1 MNLKNLLTNV
11 FAVNLV
17 SKLKQVLLL
26 VAIVTGFNLCYAQTQ
41 RTVNEPLPSRQVHL
55 DFHTSEFIPG
65 IGEKF
70 DKKQW
75 QDALKAGHINSIN
88 IFAKCHHSWSYY
100 PTKVGHV
107 HPNLKFD
114 LMGAQIEACH
124 EIGVKCPIYYTVGW
138 SASDAENHPEW
149 IAREKDGKY
158 QNLLYDLNANGSDPK
173 PENAWIWL
181 CPTVG
186 GPYHE
191 HIMKQVAEICE
202 KYPVDGFW
210 FDIYH
215 VGNNGCYCQFCR
227 ARMKAEGVDINDKE
241 AVIKSTALAVKAHMN
256 SLRELIAKSHPTA
269 TVFFNSTTHLVN
281 AGNFNNRLYEM
292 NTHQELEDLPTTWG
306 GYDKLPLEA
315 KYHLQNGN
323 PIVGM
328 SGKFHKSWGEFG
340 GFKHAD
346 AIKYEAAAMISNGA
360 ACNFGDQLHPSGE
373 MDIETYR
380 NIGKAYEYVE
390 KIEKYGL
397 GGVPVSNLGIWL
409 TLNTNADHGLVN
421 ILLETH
427 KDFIVANEKN
437 LNSLELLILP
447 SQSCLKESQ
456 ANQINNWVKQGGKL
470 IVFGDGALDKDGKHF
485 LVDVGAEF
493 IGRSDYQFDF
503 TVVKP
508 ILGKDVV
515 STPFLNYEPALK
527 IRPVTGTILAA
538 LREPYFNRTYE
549 KYSGHRATP
558 YQLADS
564 EYPAIIRNGNI
575 IFFAHKLDQLY
586 YTHAVRLH
594 RQLVENAIDILY
606 ESPVLKVNH
615 LPSCGRVSLLKQE
628 KENRYVAHLLYSPAL
643 QRGEV
648 KVIEDFLPV
657 PGVEIELNVPEKVK
671 RVYQIPDGNKVKFK
685 RDAKKLIIAVPTFTM
700 HSGIVLE
707 Y

>member
-1 MNLKNLLTNV
+1 MLLPAMSC
-11 FAVNLV
+11 FAQ
-17 SKLKQVLLL
+17 LKQ
-26 VAIVTGFNLCYAQTQ
+26 
-41 RTVNEPLPSRQVHL
+41 RTLNEPLPSRQVHL

-70 DKKQW
+70 DKTKW
-75 QDALKAGHINSIN
+75 QSALKTGRINQIH

-100 PTKVGHV
+100 PTEVGNQ

-114 LMGAQIEACH
+114 LLGAQIEACH
-124 EIGVKCPIYYTVGW
+124 EIGVKSPIYYTVGW
-138 SASDAENHPEW
+138 SASDAENNPDW
-149 IAREKDGKY
+149 VAREKDGKY
-158 QNLLYDLNANGSDPK
+158 QALLYDLNAKGSDVK
-173 PENAWIWL
+173 PENAWKWL
-181 CPTVG
+181 CPAIS

-191 HIMKQVAEICE
+191 HIMEQVAELCE

-215 VGNNGCYCQFCR
+215 VGNNGCYCQYCQTR
-227 ARMKAEGVDINDKE
+227 LKSEGVDINDRD
-241 AVIKSTALAVKAHMN
+241 AVIKSAALAVKAHMN
-256 SLRELIAKSHPTA
+256 ALRELIIKSHPNA
-269 TVFFNSTTHLVN
+269 TVFFNNTTHLTN
-281 AGNFNNRLYEM
+281 TGNFNNRLYDL

-323 PIVGM
+323 PIVAM

-346 AIKYEAAAMISNGA
+346 AIKYEAAVMISNGA

-390 KIEKYGL
+390 KIEEYGL
-397 GGVPVSNLGIWL
+397 GGKPVSKLGVWL
-409 TLNTNADHGLVN
+409 TLNTKADLGIVN

-427 KDFIVANEKN
+427 NDFVIANEMN
-437 LNSLELLILP
+437 LDELELLIVP
-447 SQSCLKESQ
+447 SQSYMEVGK
-456 ANQINNWVKQGGKL
+456 AKKINDWVKRGGKM
-470 IVFGDGALDKDGKHF
+470 IVLGEGALDKDHKRF
-485 LVDVGAEF
+485 ILDIGADFISHSEF
-493 IGRSDYQFDF
+493 QFDF

-508 ILGKDVV
+508 SMGKEIV
-515 STPFLNYEPALK
+515 STPFLNYDAALRIK
-527 IRPVTGTILAA
+527 PTNGTTLAA
-538 LREPYFNRTYE
+538 VREPYFNRTYE

-558 YQLADS
+558 YQLEDS
-564 EYPAIIRNGNI
+564 PYPAIIQNGNVI
-575 IFFAHKLDQLY
+575 YFAHKLDQLY

-594 RQLVENAIDILY
+594 RQLVENAINLLYKKPILT
-606 ESPVLKVNH
+606 VKNLQ
-615 LPSCGRVSLLKQE
+615 SCGRVSLLKQE
-628 KENRYVAHLLYSPAL
+628 NKNRYVAHLLYAPAL

-648 KVIEDFLPV
+648 MVIEDFPLV
-657 PGVEIELNVPEKVK
+657 PGVEIEINVPENIKK
-671 RVYQIPDGNKVKFK
+671 AYQIPDGIELGFT
-685 RDAKKLIIAVPTFTM
+685 KKENILKIEVPAFSM